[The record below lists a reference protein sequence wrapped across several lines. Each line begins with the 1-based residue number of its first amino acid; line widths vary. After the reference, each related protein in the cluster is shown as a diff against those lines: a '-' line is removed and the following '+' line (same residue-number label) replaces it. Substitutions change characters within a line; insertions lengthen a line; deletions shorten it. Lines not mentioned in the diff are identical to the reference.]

1 MIKNKELFIK
11 LYQQVFKE
19 AIVSEEALVFHDP
32 DNEFTMRADLHVIV
46 DRYYSE
52 KCYDCF
58 KRLMKESS
66 VGDRF
71 KWKSN
76 IRRLTTWTEID
87 MQIEV
92 WPRLGEKVED
102 LFTVLKI
109 EGIL

>member
-1 MIKNKELFIK
+1 MTKNKELFTE
-11 LYQQVFKE
+11 LYNRIFKE
-19 AIVSEEALVFHDP
+19 AVVPEEMIVFHDP
-32 DNEFTMRADLHVIV
+32 DNEFTMEADLHVVV
-46 DRYYSE
+46 DRCYSE
-52 KCYDCF
+52 KCYGCF

-76 IRRLTTWTEID
+76 TRQLRTYIEID
-87 MQIEV
+87 MNIEV

-102 LFTVLKI
+102 LFTVLKM